1 MRNLA
6 CFTLPALLLAA
17 TLSQAQQPTAP
28 AVAPAPPVAAQAVQT
43 PTPAP
48 PAAQQPPQPQQPPT
62 LNEFEQLKTENLQLK
77 VAALSKDIQDFEAV
91 FMQAHPGWAVNIQSG
106 QVVPAQQAQTLQT
119 PRSPARPAVKPPMP
133 GK

>member
-1 MRNLA
+1 
-6 CFTLPALLLAA
+6 
-17 TLSQAQQPTAP
+17 
-28 AVAPAPPVAAQAVQT
+28 VQT

-48 PAAQQPPQPQQPPT
+48 LAAQQPPQPQQPPT

-106 QVVPAQQAQTLQT
+106 QVVPAQQAQTPQA